1 MHENILK
8 ATEVLLTLRADIV
21 AESHVIAEV
30 AEGSR
35 EIVFLSMQG
44 LATVAESG
52 RLRVDASAACTLL
65 GVHVASLQG
74 LIALYIV
81 KVRLR

>member
-8 ATEVLLTLRADIV
+8 ATEFLLTARADIV
-21 AESHVIAEV
+21 AEPHVIAEV

-44 LATVAESG
+44 VATVA
-52 RLRVDASAACTLL
+52 
-65 GVHVASLQG
+65 
-74 LIALYIV
+74 
-81 KVRLR
+81 